1 MSKSVTDGRGREIDL
16 PDRYIMGKTTTST
29 VYHTRK
35 CRYYQSSAEGGITAR
50 RASDHL
56 IEHKGLDKCPE
67 CDQIEKDGMNTQEV
81 CKHARGHISGFESI
95 TAYKQTHKIPRT
107 SSTIK
112 RHLSDH
118 CSCDHDIPPVTYD
131 HVNNRW
137 GRAEKGRE
145 EITTEKP
152 SECFVIGRVNK
163 VSVYHSRI
171 CEHIERTRRAYP
183 DTKLRHA
190 TDSAIEYHGLEE
202 CKVCQKEGFKKDRL
216 ADCAYIRRNII
227 GYQSSTD
234 FADEH
239 NITLTRATLA
249 KHATGRC
256 NCNCNVQTATYS
268 DAKGWFK
275 DE

>member
-16 PDRYIMGKTTTST
+16 PDRYIMGKSTTST

-56 IEHKGLDKCPE
+56 IEHKRLDKCPE
-67 CDQIEKDGMNTQEV
+67 CEQIEKDGMNTQEV
-81 CKHARGHISGFESI
+81 CEHARKHISGFGSI
-95 TAYKQTHKIPRT
+95 AAYKEAHNIPRAA
-107 SSTIK
+107 STIK
-112 RHLSDH
+112 RHISNN
-118 CSCDHDIPPVTYD
+118 CTCDHGVPAVEYD

-137 GRAEKGRE
+137 GRAENGRE
-145 EITTEKP
+145 QTDLQQP
-152 SECFVIGRVNK
+152 SNRFVVGRMTK
-163 VSVYHSRI
+163 ADVYHTRI

-183 DTKLRHA
+183 NTKLKNA
-190 TDSAIEYHGLEE
+190 TDNAIEYHDLDE
-202 CKVCQKEGFKKDRL
+202 CKLCQKEAFEKDRL
-216 ADCAYIRRNII
+216 ADCAYIRRNIVTHE
-227 GYQSSTD
+227 STTK

-239 NITLTRATLA
+239 KITLTSATIA

-256 NCNCNVQTATYS
+256 NCNCNVQTARYS
-268 DAKGWFK
+268 DAKGWLK